1 MTHGYNMKISKK
13 GKSSKKNLLI
23 SLILFMISILFFLYG
38 IVIFSVHSGTY
49 MYFVWFFLGLIFLLL
64 GLITFFDKW
73 KTVPKALKAILAVCF
88 TLFGLL
94 IVVTWSLMIP
104 HFFDRGEKNADAVI
118 VLGAQVKTT
127 GPSTI
132 LKYRLDIAID
142 YLNEN
147 PSAVCIVSGY
157 RGKTEPF
164 SEAKGMKDYLVKQ
177 GISEERV
184 IMEDKSKNS
193 SKNLEY
199 SKKLLPSE
207 DASVVLVTNNTHM
220 YRALAIARKK
230 GYKNISGLSAETP
243 RLFLLN
249 NMLYESMSIVKNTVL
264 RNM

>member
-1 MTHGYNMKISKK
+1 MSTNIK
-13 GKSSKKNLLI
+13 GKPSIKNIISALVFFVLSS
-23 SLILFMISILFFLYG
+23 FTFVYG
-38 IVIFSVHSGTY
+38 IIILSVNSGTY
-49 MYFVWFFLGLIFLLL
+49 MYFVWFFFGIIFLLL
-64 GLITFFDKW
+64 GIITLSNKW
-73 KTVPKALKAILAVCF
+73 KSVPKWIRILIQIGFVS
-88 TLFGLL
+88 FGLL
-94 IVVTWSLMIP
+94 IVITWSQIIP
-104 HFFDRGEKNADAVI
+104 HFSDNGEKNADAVI
-118 VLGAQVKTT
+118 VLGAQVKET

-132 LKYRLDIAID
+132 LKYRLDVAKE
-142 YLNEN
+142 YLDEN
-147 PSAVCIVSGY
+147 PDAVCIVSGY

-177 GISEERV
+177 GISAERV
-184 IMEDKSKNS
+184 VMEDKSKNS